1 MKSYLDL
8 IDDLFLL
15 LLGIHGYEV
24 DRGADRQESVG
35 TEEFPEQAR

>member
-15 LLGIHGYEV
+15 PLGNNGYEE
-24 DRGADRQESVG
+24 DRGADRQEPVG